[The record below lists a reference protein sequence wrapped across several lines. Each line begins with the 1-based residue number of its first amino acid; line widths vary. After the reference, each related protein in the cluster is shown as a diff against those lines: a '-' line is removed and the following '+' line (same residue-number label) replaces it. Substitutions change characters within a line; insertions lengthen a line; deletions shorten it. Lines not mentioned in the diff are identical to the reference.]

1 MYDKSD
7 VRIIAV
13 PYDSGHPGV
22 RTGVGPDHLI
32 KNGLSEELRSEGQRL
47 HFETVRHES
56 EPPVEIATA
65 FELCEQVSDQVQQAH
80 AHGEFPLILSGNC
93 NTAVGTLAGAGFEDV
108 GVVWFDSHGEF
119 NTPETTTSG
128 FLDGMGL
135 AIATG
140 NCWKMMAQNVPGFSP
155 LPEDNVVMAGV
166 REVDPMEQ
174 ERLDTS
180 DVTVIR
186 ADSMK
191 TQKAQ
196 ALVAA
201 LDTLQTSVNKVY
213 VHLDVD
219 VFDAAEVGEGNELAT
234 SGGPNAEEIELAF
247 EMIRERFDIVAAG
260 VASYN
265 PAFDADE
272 RVLRTVITSV
282 KSLLSPMNSSS

>member
-1 MYDKSD
+1 MQDKAD
-7 VRIIAV
+7 VRIITV

-32 KNGLSEELRSEGQRL
+32 ENGLEEELRSEGQRL
-47 HFETVRHES
+47 SFATVRHES

-65 FELCEQVSDQVQQAH
+65 FELCEQVSDQVQQAQ
-80 AHGEFPLILSGNC
+80 AQGAVPLVLSGNC
-93 NTAVGTLAGAGFEDV
+93 NTAVGTLAGTGFEDL
-108 GVVWFDSHGEF
+108 GIVWFDSHGEF

-140 NCWKMMAQNVPGFSP
+140 NCWKLMARNVSGFSA

-166 REVDPMEQ
+166 REVDPIEQ
-174 ERLDTS
+174 ERLDAS
-180 DVTVIR
+180 DVTAIS

-191 TQKAQ
+191 KQEAQ
-196 ALVAA
+196 GLKAA
-201 LDTLQTSVNKVY
+201 LDTLETKVDRVY

-234 SGGPNAEEIELAF
+234 RGGPNAEEIELAF
-247 EMIRERFDIVAAG
+247 DMIRERFDIVAAG

-265 PAFDADE
+265 PAYDADGH
-272 RVLRTVITSV
+272 VLRTTITSV
-282 KSLLSPMNSSS
+282 RSLISPIDSSV